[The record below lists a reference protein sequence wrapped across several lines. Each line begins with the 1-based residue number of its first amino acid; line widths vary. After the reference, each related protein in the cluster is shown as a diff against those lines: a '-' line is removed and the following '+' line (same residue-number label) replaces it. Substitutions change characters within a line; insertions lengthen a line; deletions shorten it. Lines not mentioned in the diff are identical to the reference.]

1 MFSIYKMSEL
11 VDEAFCAQDINK
23 NDERCSCYNVIERDC
38 EMERDIPGCKEA
50 MKYVDDTISNIPDT
64 QGPHKAIARLELMQ
78 RLYCPGRVCVGTN
91 KYKPEIIGDLRK
103 ASPCGFNLDICVQN
117 TEIDTAV
124 DTEVFN
130 ECKINE
136 NFIGADPWELDFTE
150 DEEED
155 IKRLAGERKHRLET
169 KKRELEENKLT
180 REALQDRNK
189 LYTYA
194 GIAVFIL
201 ILVLILTLK

>member
-1 MFSIYKMSEL
+1 
-11 VDEAFCAQDINK
+11 
-23 NDERCSCYNVIERDC
+23 
-38 EMERDIPGCKEA
+38 
-50 MKYVDDTISNIPDT
+50 
-64 QGPHKAIARLELMQ
+64 
-78 RLYCPGRVCVGTN
+78 
-91 KYKPEIIGDLRK
+91 
-103 ASPCGFNLDICVQN
+103 
-117 TEIDTAV
+117 
-124 DTEVFN
+124 VFN

-169 KKRELEENKLT
+169 KKLELEENKLT

-189 LYTYA
+189 LYTYV

-201 ILVLILTLK
+201 ILILILTLK